1 MALPAAG
8 KKLSVIY
15 IAAPYRA
22 PNAYGVHLNC
32 MKAEAAAFQVWAN
45 GMVALCPHMNTRNFD
60 GALKDHVWLDGDLE
74 LLRRCDAM
82 FLTGAWEASSG
93 VKAEIA
99 FAESY
104 GIPIFKDLFL
114 LMDWE
119 NARIAAALSEVIP
132 FG

>member
-1 MALPAAG
+1 MALSTADG
-8 KKLSVIY
+8 KLRVIY

-32 MKAEAAAFQVWAN
+32 IKAEAAAFQVWAN

-60 GALKDHVWLDGDLE
+60 GALKDEVWLKGDLE

-82 FLTGAWEASSG
+82 LLTGAWQGSSG

-99 FAESY
+99 FAETHL
-104 GIPIFKDLFL
+104 IPIFTSLGT

-119 NARIAAALSEVIP
+119 KRLIAAAEKEVIP